1 MNIDEFN
8 KKLDAKTKLID
19 ELWLRKREL
28 ITLHKGIVVP
38 ELSDLMFKIEKEE
51 RNLANFKYRNSKLL
65 KAQREK
71 LIEELTRKTEN
82 FDIFS

>member
-28 ITLHKGIVVP
+28 ITLHRGLPVP
-38 ELSDLMFKIEKEE
+38 ELLDVMAKIEKEE
-51 RNLANFKYRNSKLL
+51 RNLKVFKYRNSKIL

-71 LIEELTRKTEN
+71 IIEELTRKTEN

>member
-19 ELWLRKREL
+19 ELWPRKREL

-38 ELSDLMFKIEKEE
+38 ELADVVAKIEKEE
-51 RNLANFKYRNSKLL
+51 RNLANFKFRNSKIL
-65 KAQREK
+65 KAQKEK
-71 LIEELTRKTEN
+71 LMEELTRKTDN

>member
-8 KKLDAKTKLID
+8 EKLDVKTKLID
-19 ELWLRKREL
+19 ELWARKREL
-28 ITLHKGIVVP
+28 IALHKGIVVP
-38 ELSDLMFKIEKEE
+38 ELADVLAKIEKEE
-51 RNLANFKYRNSKLL
+51 RNLANFKYRNSKIL

-71 LIEELTRKTEN
+71 LIEELTRKTDN